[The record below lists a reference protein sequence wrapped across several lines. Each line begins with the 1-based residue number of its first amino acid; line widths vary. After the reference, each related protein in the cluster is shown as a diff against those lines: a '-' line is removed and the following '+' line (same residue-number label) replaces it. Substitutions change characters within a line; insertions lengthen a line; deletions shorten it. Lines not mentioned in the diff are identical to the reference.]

1 MPRLNF
7 NLENWSAVYESANQ
21 EREFLSADDLDLSS
35 CISDANISST
45 NYADEFTFSKEYVS

>member
-7 NLENWSAVYESANQ
+7 ELENWSAVYENANQ
-21 EREFLSADDLDLSS
+21 EREFLSADHLDLSS

-45 NYADEFTFSKEYVS
+45 NDADEFTFLKEYVS

>member
-7 NLENWSAVYESANQ
+7 EVENWSAVYENANH

-45 NYADEFTFSKEYVS
+45 NHADEITFLKEYVS